1 MLHILDK
8 KPIPTQKEIDTE
20 YLVYDIACTQKYL
33 DTLAMDGNP
42 DDISLDEYNQ
52 LEDTHL
58 DNMYRVNLPQF
69 LLVA

>member
-1 MLHILDK
+1 
-8 KPIPTQKEIDTE
+8 
-20 YLVYDIACTQKYL
+20 
-33 DTLAMDGNP
+33 MDGNP

-52 LEDTHL
+52 LEDTQL